1 MIPCV
6 VFDFQTLGALALAA
20 VLIAT
25 VYLIY
30 RDIRMIMQ
38 MVNDLREEFMMLQM
52 SCQQTADGEEDE
64 ENEDDDDDEEEDA
77 SSEEA
82 DSDEDEAKVEAVGG
96 GSLGQDEVN
105 GDQEEE
111 LREDVAGESKVE
123 NAKAPPGDDQVLRNL
138 TGTQKGRGRRRS
150 AQLPSMSV

>member
-25 VYLIY
+25 VYLVY

-52 SCQQTADGEEDE
+52 SCQQTSDGE
-64 ENEDDDDDEEEDA
+64 DDEEEDA
-77 SSEEA
+77 ASEEE
-82 DSDEDEAKVEAVGG
+82 DGSEVDEDASEDIGDVD
-96 GSLGQDEVN
+96 LNQDEV
-105 GDQEEE
+105 DDEQKEE
-111 LREDVAGESKVE
+111 LRENLADESKVE
-123 NAKAPPGDDQVLRNL
+123 AAEEPNGVEEQVLRNL
-138 TGTQKGRGRRRS
+138 TGTQKGRGRGRGRQ
-150 AQLPSMSV
+150 AQPTDISV